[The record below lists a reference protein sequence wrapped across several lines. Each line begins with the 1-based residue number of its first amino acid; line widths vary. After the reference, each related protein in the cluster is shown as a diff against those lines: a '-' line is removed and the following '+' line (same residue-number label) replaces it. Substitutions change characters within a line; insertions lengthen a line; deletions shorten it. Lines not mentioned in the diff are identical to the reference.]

1 MNIEWTILIAIAF
14 VIVTN
19 LVTLITL
26 YVHLDN
32 KTEKQIGKMRDLI
45 NHWKLTSDNMV
56 YQIQKEMQDFHG
68 RLCEIEAKNKK

>member
-1 MNIEWTILIAIAF
+1 MDWTLLIGISS

-19 LVTLITL
+19 LITIITL

-32 KTEKQIGKMRDLI
+32 KTENQIGKMRDLI
-45 NHWKLTSDNMV
+45 NQWKQTSDNMV

-68 RLCEIEAKNKK
+68 RLCEIEAKSKK